1 MKQGVILIC
10 GLFVFA
16 TGCVSIKIPVEV
28 LRPAPV
34 TMSRVVKR
42 IGVCDRTFL
51 NRASAALIFE
61 NGEPSSRFSGLT
73 RLAPNT
79 AAQAVQVELSAFRR
93 FEVSVFESSE
103 QSVQGGT
110 LSGPDV
116 ATLTSWG
123 KDSLFDAVIS
133 LEMFKVEIF
142 SSGGVFPSLVYDA
155 FGNSFTVPR
164 FQDYRNV
171 RIRIFWK
178 IYRTSD
184 GAVLYAKEDE
194 HTLYFAANGYSSDG
208 IYRSLP
214 DRRGSVENA
223 AQVMGIRFAQNFIPY
238 WQSGTRRVYPGQ
250 SDAWLEA
257 LDSARVGNWASAAEQ
272 WEKLARKA
280 PIRPLHRQAVYNLA
294 VANEV
299 LGRFEEAEKWANLG
313 RRKFKG
319 REFDGALLY
328 IDRRRVESREL
339 DEQLPE

>member
-1 MKQGVILIC
+1 MKK
-10 GLFVFA
+10 GLFLLGWIIVGLA
-16 TGCVSIKIPVEV
+16 GCVTVKIPVDV
-28 LRPAPV
+28 LRPAP
-34 TMSRVVKR
+34 TTLPRAVKR

-51 NRASAALIFE
+51 SRGNASVIFE
-61 NGEPSSRFSGLT
+61 NGESSVRFADLS

-79 AAQAVQVELSAFRR
+79 AAQAVQVELSSFRR
-93 FEVSVFESSE
+93 FGVSVFESSE
-103 QSVQGGT
+103 QPNAGG
-110 LSGPDV
+110 GVFAPDE
-116 ATLTSWG
+116 ATLRVWS
-123 KDSLFDAVIS
+123 KDSLFDAVVS
-133 LEMFKVEIF
+133 LESFQVDIS
-142 SSGGVFPSLVYDA
+142 SSGGVFPAVVYDT
-155 FGNSFTVPR
+155 FGNAFTVPR

-171 RIRIFWK
+171 RIRILWK

-184 GAVLYAKEDE
+184 GALLHTKEDE
-194 HTLYFAANGYSSDG
+194 HTLYFAANGYSPDA

-223 AQVMGIRFAQNFIPY
+223 AQVMGIRFARNFIPY
-238 WQSGTRRVYPGQ
+238 WQSGTRRIYPGQ

-257 LDSARVGNWASAAEQ
+257 LDSARVGNWDSAAEQ
-272 WEKLARKA
+272 WEKLARKGT
-280 PIRPLHRQAVYNLA
+280 IRPIHRQAVYNLT

-339 DEQLPE
+339 DDQLPE

>member
-1 MKQGVILIC
+1 MKK
-10 GLFVFA
+10 GLFLFFWIILGFA
-16 TGCVSIKIPVEV
+16 GCVSVKIPVEV
-28 LRPAPV
+28 LRPAPA
-34 TMSRVVKR
+34 TLPRAVKR
-42 IGVCDRTFL
+42 IGVCDRSFL
-51 NRASAALIFE
+51 SRGNAAGIFE
-61 NGEPSSRFSGLT
+61 NNEPSSRFADLN

-103 QSVQGGT
+103 QPGPGGT
-110 LSGPDV
+110 YSAPD
-116 ATLTSWG
+116 AAELNRWG
-123 KDSLFDAVIS
+123 KDSLFDAVVS
-133 LEMFKVEIF
+133 LESFQVDIF
-142 SSGGVFPSLVYDA
+142 SSGGVFPAQVYDR
-155 FGNSFTVPR
+155 FGNAFTVPR

-171 RIRIFWK
+171 RIRILWK

-184 GAVLYAKEDE
+184 GGVLYTGEDE
-194 HTLYFAANGYSSDG
+194 NTFYFAANGYSPDA

-214 DRRGSVENA
+214 ERRGSVENA

-238 WQSGTRRVYPGQ
+238 WQSGTRRIYPGQ

-257 LDSARVGNWASAAEQ
+257 VDSARVGNWESAVEQ

-280 PIRPLHRQAVYNLA
+280 SIRPMHRQAVYNLT

-328 IDRRRVESREL
+328 IDRRRVESRDL
-339 DEQLPE
+339 DEQLP